1 MSELVLQEPTFALS
15 STDAIDLLLAER
27 EQAVDSINAV
37 AGVMADA
44 RASAVLGYFIE
55 AEQKNVPTD
64 EERLKHGGNWRSE
77 QRRDHVRI
85 ERLFLAGPAIKVL
98 DARMWQKAMELTDV
112 RSLMPAADRNLWD
125 MAIQECNTLPF
136 TEDVVRNTLSDLLAK
151 RVEFFA
157 HKIDG
162 VFKALSGEH
171 VTNRPGGFHTRMI
184 LANVFSEWA
193 SVHYRTAEYVQDLI
207 FAVSKFM
214 GLPEPHYDAAS
225 TMLRAVRNVG
235 TGEWVRVMGGA
246 MRVRVYLKGTAH
258 IEIHPEMAA
267 KLNQM
272 LHHLYPAA
280 IPPAQRSK
288 PAKVAKEWGLMQRP
302 LPAAV
307 LIALGGV
314 RWDKKHGCQF
324 DYGTSK
330 QVRAEAGRIL
340 IGLGAVEQGGGYQ
353 FDYDAS
359 QVIARVVASGC
370 IPDDVSHQFYPTPEH
385 IAERVVALAGVEPG
399 MRVLEPSAGTGDI
412 AALIPGI
419 HCIEVSALRCDVLR
433 ARGMSVEQ
441 GDFLRH
447 KGEYD
452 RIVMNPPFSEGR
464 WQAHIQHA
472 YEVLAPGGRMVAVIP
487 SSAKGKALLP
497 GCEYHDT
504 FDFPG
509 TSIQV
514 VLMTAGK
521 EQP

>member
-1 MSELVLQEPTFALS
+1 MSELVLVEPSYALADS
-15 STDAIDLLLAER
+15 DAIDLMVAER
-27 EQAVDSINAV
+27 EQAVQAITSLSR
-37 AGVMADA
+37 VMDDA
-44 RASAVLGYFIE
+44 RASAVLGCFIE
-55 AEQKNVPTD
+55 AESHGVQTDAEIAERGYRGPT
-64 EERLKHGGNWRSE
+64 H
-77 QRRDHVRI
+77 RRDTVRT
-85 ERLFLAGPAIKVL
+85 ERLFMAEPAIKVL
-98 DARMWQKAMELTDV
+98 DARMWKKAIELTDV
-112 RSLMPAADRNLWD
+112 RSLMPAADRNTWD
-125 MAIQECNTLPF
+125 ESITNYTTVPF
-136 TEDVVRNTLSDLLAK
+136 TEDAVRGTLNGLMAQRK
-151 RVEFFA
+151 EFFA

-225 TMLRAVRNVG
+225 TMLRAVRKVG

-314 RWDKKHGCQF
+314 RWDKKHSCQF
-324 DYGTSK
+324 DYGTTK

-370 IPDDVSHQFYPTPEH
+370 IPDDVSHQFYPTPDH
-385 IAERVVALAGVEPG
+385 IGERVVALAEIEPG

-419 HCIEVSALRCDVLR
+419 HCIEISALRCDVLR

-441 GDFLRH
+441 GDFLQH

-472 YEVLAPGGRMVAVIP
+472 YEVLAPGGRMVAVLP
-487 SSAKGKALLP
+487 VSAKGKAIVP
-497 GCEYHDT
+497 HCEFHEIY
-504 FDFPG
+504 DFPG

-514 VLMTAGK
+514 VLMTASK

>member
-1 MSELVLQEPTFALS
+1 MSELVLQEPTYELAD
-15 STDAIDLLLAER
+15 TDAIDLMVAER

-85 ERLFLAGPAIKVL
+85 ERLFLAEPAIKVL

-125 MAIQECNTLPF
+125 MAIQECNTLAF
-136 TEDVVRNTLSDLLAK
+136 TEDVVRNTLPDLLAK

-171 VTNRPGGFHTRMI
+171 VTNRPSGFNTRMI

-193 SVHYRTAEYVQDLI
+193 SVNYRTAEYVQDLI
-207 FAVSKFM
+207 FAISKFM
-214 GLPEPHYDAAS
+214 GMPEPLYDAAS
-225 TMLRAVRNVG
+225 SMLRAVRKVG

-280 IPPAQRSK
+280 IPPAERSK
-288 PAKVAKEWGLMQRP
+288 PKKVAKEWGLMQRP
-302 LPAAV
+302 LPFEV
-307 LIALGGV
+307 LQVLANV
-314 RWDKKHGCQF
+314 RWGEKHACAFG
-324 DYGTSK
+324 YGQNKTA
-330 QVRAEAGRIL
+330 QAEADRIL
-340 IGLGAVEQGGGYQ
+340 VSLGAARKGDVFQ

-359 QVIARVVASGC
+359 QAIALVVASGC

-385 IAERVVALAGVEPG
+385 IAERVIELAEIEPG

-412 AALIPGI
+412 AVLIPGI

-433 ARGMSVEQ
+433 ARGLSVEQ
-441 GDFLRH
+441 GDFLKH
-447 KGEYD
+447 EGQYD

-472 YEVLAPGGRMVAVIP
+472 YELLASGGRMAAVIP
-487 SSAKGKALLP
+487 SSAKGKELLP
-497 GCEYHDT
+497 GCKYHDV

-514 VLMTAGK
+514 VLMTASK
-521 EQP
+521 D